1 MDKNNVEK
9 IIKEINKND
18 IDNTLKNDYYTDI
31 LKSIKEIKNRYKK
44 QISKKAKVE
53 ELYNNSEQ
61 FIPHGQV
68 LPSWV
73 VNNIDDFKL
82 ISQNTIMDSKGQ
94 KYQLNNTLNDLNGAE
109 WTFFINSVLNTRF
122 KTSGEDSY
130 GYNLRKIHP
139 SPKPPNLMR
148 DIIKFF
154 TKENEIVLDY
164 FMGVGGTLLGAS
176 ECNRRAVGI
185 DLNKEYINTYKKV
198 AENLN
203 FKIFPTI
210 EGDSLKVLKDTK
222 KMKKILN
229 NEQIG
234 LILIDPPYSNMMSR
248 EKTGADMKKYGNSA
262 TPFTKEKCD
271 LGNMEN
277 EEFLENL
284 KQSVISA
291 TKYLKNK
298 GYIVVFIKDLQPKK
312 KECNLL
318 HSQIINKLNEI
329 DNIYYK
335 GLKIWA
341 DQTAKLFPYGYPFSF
356 VANQIHQYIMIFRKE

>member
-130 GYNLRKIHP
+130 GYNLIKIHP

-148 DIIKFF
+148 DIIKFIGC
-154 TKENEIVLDY
+154 K
-164 FMGVGGTLLGAS
+164 S
-176 ECNRRAVGI
+176 RAAG
-185 DLNKEYINTYKKV
+185 E
-198 AENLN
+198 
-203 FKIFPTI
+203 
-210 EGDSLKVLKDTK
+210 
-222 KMKKILN
+222 
-229 NEQIG
+229 
-234 LILIDPPYSNMMSR
+234 
-248 EKTGADMKKYGNSA
+248 
-262 TPFTKEKCD
+262 
-271 LGNMEN
+271 
-277 EEFLENL
+277 
-284 KQSVISA
+284 
-291 TKYLKNK
+291 
-298 GYIVVFIKDLQPKK
+298 
-312 KECNLL
+312 
-318 HSQIINKLNEI
+318 
-329 DNIYYK
+329 
-335 GLKIWA
+335 
-341 DQTAKLFPYGYPFSF
+341 
-356 VANQIHQYIMIFRKE
+356 